1 MTSAP
6 ALETTDLTKRYPG
19 KLALDRLN
27 LTVFRGEIFGFLGP
41 NGAGK
46 STTIRLLLDLIR
58 PTAGSARVLGMDSR
72 RESVKIKRFIGNLPG
87 EVQLWEHLTGL
98 QIIEYLCGLRP
109 GCNWR
114 YALELAERLS
124 LDVSVHVRDYSTG
137 NKRKLG
143 LVQAL
148 MHRPPL
154 LILDEPT
161 TGLDPLNQQIFHEL
175 MCEVREEGRTV
186 FLSSHVLSEVDS
198 TCDRVGIL
206 RDGVLQDVERVDHL
220 KQVQYRWVTLV
231 TDEVLTAA
239 DWSMIPGV
247 SQVSLLPTGIRMQVA
262 GSLDPVIKQAAH
274 LMVQDMRIEEP
285 SLEDIF
291 LAYYGHD

>member
-19 KLALDRLN
+19 KLALDSLS
-27 LTVFRGEIFGFLGP
+27 LTVFRGEVFGYLGP

-58 PTAGSARVLGMDSR
+58 PTAGSARILGMDSR
-72 RESVKIKRFIGNLPG
+72 RESVNIKRFVGNLPG
-87 EVQLWEHLTGL
+87 EVRLWDHLTGL
-98 QIIEYLCGLRP
+98 QVIEYLCGLRP
-109 GCNWR
+109 GSDRR

-124 LDVSVHVRDYSTG
+124 LDVTMRVREYSTG

-143 LVQAL
+143 LIQAL

-161 TGLDPLNQQIFHEL
+161 TGLDPLNQQIFHAL
-175 MCEVREEGRTV
+175 MREVRDEGRTV

-198 TCDRVGIL
+198 ICDRVGIL
-206 RDGVLQDVERVDHL
+206 RDGRLQAVERVDHL
-220 KQVQYRWVTLV
+220 KQVQYRWLTLY
-231 TDEVLTAA
+231 TAEALAAA

-247 SQVSLLPTGIRMQVA
+247 SDVSLLPTGIRMRVA
-262 GSLDPVIKQAAH
+262 GSLDPVVKRAAQFA
-274 LMVQDMRIEEP
+274 VRDMRIEEP

-291 LAYYGHD
+291 LAYYGDD